1 VNHIICS
8 FYLKKRA
15 NHELCQGFS
24 SLFFLK
30 KSACQIGV
38 ASLMDEKD
46 EYDRVTLEMKRIAA
60 GVQTL
65 QNAEFD

>member
-1 VNHIICS
+1 MSRFLES
-8 FYLKKRA
+8 F
-15 NHELCQGFS
+15 
-24 SLFFLK
+24 FFK